1 MVLDLGFYRGT
12 DLNRAHD
19 NLWFTLLFKRPEWY
33 AKERGVT
40 RAGYTWR
47 SGCSRGR

>member
-12 DLNRAHD
+12 DLNRVHD
-19 NLWFTLLFKRPEWY
+19 NLWFTLLFNRPEGTPRS
-33 AKERGVT
+33 APVT

-47 SGCSRGR
+47 SGCSRG